1 MLLPFTDAENGKTFF
16 VNPQQVSV
24 VFEGVNPEGET
35 VTMINL
41 LNGNLATKEDLV
53 VVVGRLQGELNGQ

>member
-1 MLLPFTDAENGKTFF
+1 MLIPFTDAENGKTYF
-16 VNPQQVSV
+16 VNPQQVAV

-41 LNGNLATKEDLV
+41 LNGNLATKESLLD
-53 VVVGRLQGELNGQ
+53 VVGRIQSEIKE